1 MAQTTGGVSAV
12 NAVVEFSLNGS
23 SWTACSGHA
32 NKVTVSGGDR
42 ATGEVLTFDGDTPI
56 LTAGK
61 RGSLDVKLD
70 AVYTETAGEIQEV
83 ARAAQQAVGG
93 SDFYLRWSV
102 KAATTGNF
110 RYTTA
115 KGVLTA
121 SVFPSVDA
129 SDAKPVM
136 CSLTLKTTEITKAA
150 IP

>member
-12 NAVVEFSLNGS
+12 NAVVEFSTNGS

-32 NKVTVSGGDR
+32 NKVTVSGGAR
-42 ATGEVLTFDGDTPI
+42 KTGEIETFDGDTVI
-56 LTAGK
+56 LTGGK
-61 RGSLDVKLD
+61 RGSLDVKLA
-70 AVYTETAGEIQEV
+70 AVYTETAGEIQEA
-83 ARAAQQAVGG
+83 ARAAQQAG
-93 SDFYLRWSV
+93 SAFYLRWTV

-115 KGVLTA
+115 AGILTDQ
-121 SVFPSVDA
+121 VFPNVDA

-136 CSLTLKTTEITKAA
+136 TMLTLKTPEITKAA